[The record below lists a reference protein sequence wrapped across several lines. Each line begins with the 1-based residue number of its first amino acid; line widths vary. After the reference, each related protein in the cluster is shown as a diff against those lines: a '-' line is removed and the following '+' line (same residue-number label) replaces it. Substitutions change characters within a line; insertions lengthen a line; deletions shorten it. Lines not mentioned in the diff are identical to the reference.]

1 MTFKTVDRI
10 H

>member
-1 MTFKTVDRI
+1 LKNVDRI